1 MNPGDLQ
8 YTKEHEWIRLEGDNC
23 TVGVTAHA
31 GSQLGEVVYAELPK
45 PGDKFEA
52 NEAFGTVESVKAVS
66 ELFMPVSGEI
76 IEVNQALADV
86 PESVNDDPYGEGWM
100 VRIRMTDR
108 AELKDLLSAED
119 YEGYIADSVED
130 GEA

>member
-1 MNPGDLQ
+1 MQ
-8 YTKEHEWIRLEGDNC
+8 
-23 TVGVTAHA
+23 HA

-45 PGDKFEA
+45 PGNKFEA

-76 IEVNQALADV
+76 IEVNQALADA

-119 YEGYIADSVED
+119 YDGYIADSVED